1 MKKFNDLM
9 LSYNKSNYF
18 LFYYLYNDYSPSFIF
33 LIILQLLE
41 FFQILSC
48 SLYHSVRKI
57 FIINIFIVFN
67 ILEKYK
73 LI

>member
-1 MKKFNDLM
+1 MKKFYDLIN
-9 LSYNKSNYF
+9 SYNKSNYY
-18 LFYYLYNDYSPSFIF
+18 LFYYLYHDYSPSFSY

-57 FIINIFIVFN
+57 FIINNFLVFN

-73 LI
+73 II